1 MLGDEGVGVH
11 AARALQREHWSG
23 NVEILEI
30 GTAIL
35 DALPALEKADRVIV
49 LDAMKYDGNPGTV
62 YRIPLGKCERSRSIA
77 SMHGFDIFRV
87 LALTGRE
94 ESPEVMAFGVEPYN
108 LDWSMELSPQV
119 TNSMAFL
126 LESVK
131 QEICIQNFEASP
143 IAGSEYRIENRIDPA
158 MFFKKKSFSSKKFRF
173 TDRT

>member
-1 MLGDEGVGVH
+1 MSKKTLVLGIGNLLLGDEGVGVH
-11 AARALQREHWSG
+11 AARALLREDCPRD
-23 NVEILEI
+23 VEILEI

-62 YRIPLGKCERSRSIA
+62 YRIPLGRCKGSRCIA

-94 ESPEVMAFGVEPYN
+94 APPEVLVFGVEP
-108 LDWSMELSPQV
+108 LHVGWSMELSPQV
-119 TNSMAFL
+119 ANSLAFL

-131 QEICIQNFEASP
+131 KEMECQ
-143 IAGSEYRIENRIDPA
+143 Y
-158 MFFKKKSFSSKKFRF
+158 
-173 TDRT
+173 